1 MAESFIISFGKYCAR
16 RRRNKGTNGIQPL
29 QLLAVSNCQQPGI
42 HDKIQYQY
50 LRLICIYPSQNECRT
65 MWKWCALS
73 LHFSLSAVLF
83 QFVFAISLRTHFY
96 AIAMVIYKFALI
108 LPRIT
113 SQFAL
118 FIYFSEEKQS
128 KGWKTV
134 VAVIITAELTWLGS
148 TAIDVVYF
156 LDSISCIYSSISS
169 Q

>member
-1 MAESFIISFGKYCAR
+1 
-16 RRRNKGTNGIQPL
+16 
-29 QLLAVSNCQQPGI
+29 
-42 HDKIQYQY
+42 
-50 LRLICIYPSQNECRT
+50 
-65 MWKWCALS
+65 
-73 LHFSLSAVLF
+73 
-83 QFVFAISLRTHFY
+83 
-96 AIAMVIYKFALI
+96 MVIYKFALI
-108 LPRIT
+108 SPRIT

-134 VAVIITAELTWLGS
+134 VAVIITADLTWLDS